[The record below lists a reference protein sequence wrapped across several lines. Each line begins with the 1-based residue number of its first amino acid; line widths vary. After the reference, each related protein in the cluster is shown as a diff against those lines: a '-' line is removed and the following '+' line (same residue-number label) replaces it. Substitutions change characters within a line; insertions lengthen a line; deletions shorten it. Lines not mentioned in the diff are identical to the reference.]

1 MNVNQLLL
9 ESAVENFRVT
19 KKYKSFAQLWH
30 RHIYHAQ
37 ALKITNAIYERID
50 NVRSFFKYFTY
61 RIHFSDSQNWL
72 LYICSSMV
80 LPPLLVLQE
89 EQTDS
94 KMSDTE
100 PLLSPDTTP
109 VHAPSPTCLVTAT
122 TNGGEL
128 LELRLDSI
136 STISS

>member
-1 MNVNQLLL
+1 
-9 ESAVENFRVT
+9 
-19 KKYKSFAQLWH
+19 
-30 RHIYHAQ
+30 
-37 ALKITNAIYERID
+37 
-50 NVRSFFKYFTY
+50 
-61 RIHFSDSQNWL
+61 
-72 LYICSSMV
+72 MV

-100 PLLSPDTTP
+100 PLLTPDTTP
-109 VHAPSPTCLVTAT
+109 VHTPSPTRLVTAT